1 MKAIARITALAF
13 SVLASLTPTLAYAQG
28 DYPRKPIHV
37 VLGFSAGGVT
47 DVLARALAGR
57 LAELLSVP
65 VLVENRPG
73 ANGNI
78 AAEYVVKAPDDGYTL
93 LYNTSAVI
101 LDPLLGVKVPFDV
114 FSDLSA
120 ISLTQNVPLVLA
132 IHPSVPAANVQD
144 FAAYARA
151 NPGKLNYASAGA
163 GNVTHLGTLLFLRA
177 TAITATHIPYKG
189 AAEALVSVSGGHTQF
204 FFNSI
209 GVTVPYFKDNRL
221 KGLAVTSTKRI
232 MAIPDVPTLDETVA
246 PGFNLG
252 VWAGVMAPAKT
263 PASIIRKLSSEII
276 KALQYPDVLAAFAA
290 QTAEVKGS
298 TPEEYEAFLRDERTR
313 WAEIIASAG
322 LKRD

>member
-1 MKAIARITALAF
+1 MKPTARIIVLIVSALVA
-13 SVLASLTPTLAYAQG
+13 LTPTLAHAQSEF
-28 DYPRKPIHV
+28 PRKPIHI

-47 DVLARALAGR
+47 DLLSRALAAK

-65 VLVENRPG
+65 VLVENKPG

-78 AAEYVVKAPDDGYTL
+78 AADYVVKAPPDGYTL

-114 FSDLSA
+114 FSDLSP

-132 IHPSVPAANVQD
+132 IHPSVPADNVRD
-144 FAAYARA
+144 FVAYAKA

-177 TAITATHIPYKG
+177 TGITATHIPYKG

-204 FFNSI
+204 FLNSI
-209 GVTVPYFKDNRL
+209 GVTVPYFRDNRL

-232 MAIPDVPTLDETVA
+232 AVIPEVPTLDETVA
-246 PGFNLG
+246 PGFSLG
-252 VWAGVMAPAKT
+252 VWAGVMAPART
-263 PASIIRKLSSEII
+263 PATIVRKLSAEIV
-276 KALQYPDVLAAFAA
+276 KALQDPDVLARFAA
-290 QTAEVKGS
+290 QTAEPKGS
-298 TPEEYEAFLRDERTR
+298 TPEEYEAFLRSERTR